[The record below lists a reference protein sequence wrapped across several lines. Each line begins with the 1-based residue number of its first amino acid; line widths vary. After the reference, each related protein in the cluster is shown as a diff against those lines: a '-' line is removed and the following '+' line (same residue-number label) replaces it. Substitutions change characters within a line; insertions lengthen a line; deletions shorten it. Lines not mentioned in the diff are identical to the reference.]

1 MADSEFSKLEKAEQ
15 EVIAQIAQQRETC
28 GSLRTEFQS
37 LRDGFLGSYD
47 AILRPL
53 QTSLAR
59 LMGDEWNNHRNR
71 LSNAI
76 THCSASIQDTDTSE
90 DIAKLQSSLKAQITE
105 TLAVSDSTVDQ
116 FEEMSASLRRLKAL
130 VLGDGSKDF
139 LEELQARRQR
149 LEKEEEKL
157 RRLQDKYDHYF
168 GDRRPKKSDND

>member
-1 MADSEFSKLEKAEQ
+1 MADSEFQKLEKAEQ
-15 EVIAQIAQQRETC
+15 EVIAQIAQQRKTC
-28 GSLRTEFQS
+28 DSLRTEFQS
-37 LRDGFLGSYD
+37 LRDSFLGSYN

-59 LMGDEWNNHRNR
+59 LMGEEWNNHRNR

-90 DIAKLQSSLKAQITE
+90 DIGKLQSSLKAQITE

-139 LEELQARRQR
+139 LEELQVRKQR

-157 RRLQDKYDHYF
+157 KRLQDKYDHYF
-168 GDRRPKKSDND
+168 GDRRSKEED